1 MRAGKPKRRVTQSE
15 ALLITPPPP
24 PPHSHIGPGGP
35 TTDTTPPPLPFP
47 SSPKRLDFSEK
58 DMQDAGR
65 VARDPPSERKLPPRA
80 AARTPLSEEVPRN
93 KKRGRRPRPPIVTH
107 EVTEEAHEGVDGGI
121 PSPRRLS
128 FDDGGAEEYEL
139 VVETRI
145 TELKGEILM
154 DWHLNTDTSTPQY
167 GRLAELVQLALVPP
181 PQGAKTNWATKK
193 VTNNV
198 LANIDLTRADIA
210 RLNPSPP
217 PPNTTL
223 PGEEE
228 KDRWLN
234 DELVNFYMVGLLAE
248 RDLRAW
254 EMSTSTS
261 TTITT
266 SAPRNHFM
274 SSFFYPAL
282 LGDEAFR
289 TRNPGKLDL
298 DKASTHVKRHKLKYS
313 ILLCERIFVPIHQAG
328 NHWILAVVQP
338 HLQSVQIYDS
348 LYGGKSAKIKLQ
360 AEKHMGNLVH
370 FVVHLA
376 DKEQQEDKRRT
387 TNTPPRPPLFPS
399 HITWTRIPHPKDT
412 PTQENTVDCGVFML
426 ACAEHLSREVPLTF
440 QQRDIPEL
448 RTLMVAEFMMNKLF
462 P

>member
-47 SSPKRLDFSEK
+47 SSPTKRLDFSEK

-154 DWHLNTDTSTPQY
+154 DWHLNTNTSTPQY

-282 LGDEAFR
+282 L
-289 TRNPGKLDL
+289 
-298 DKASTHVKRHKLKYS
+298 
-313 ILLCERIFVPIHQAG
+313 
-328 NHWILAVVQP
+328 
-338 HLQSVQIYDS
+338 
-348 LYGGKSAKIKLQ
+348 
-360 AEKHMGNLVH
+360 
-370 FVVHLA
+370 
-376 DKEQQEDKRRT
+376 
-387 TNTPPRPPLFPS
+387 
-399 HITWTRIPHPKDT
+399 
-412 PTQENTVDCGVFML
+412 
-426 ACAEHLSREVPLTF
+426 
-440 QQRDIPEL
+440 
-448 RTLMVAEFMMNKLF
+448 
-462 P
+462 